1 MFDARTDTDTGSL
14 YDRLS
19 LVWESQCREQNTS
32 IMERTRGKYNR
43 YVVMEN
49 VCVVLLYAKL

>member
-1 MFDARTDTDTGSL
+1 MFDARTDTDTESL

-19 LVWESQCREQNTS
+19 FVWESQCREQNTT
-32 IMERTRGKYNR
+32 IMETTRGKYNR

>member
-1 MFDARTDTDTGSL
+1 MFDARTDTGSL
-14 YDRLS
+14 YDHLS
-19 LVWESQCREQNTS
+19 LVWESQCREQNTT
-32 IMERTRGKYNR
+32 IMETTRGKYNR